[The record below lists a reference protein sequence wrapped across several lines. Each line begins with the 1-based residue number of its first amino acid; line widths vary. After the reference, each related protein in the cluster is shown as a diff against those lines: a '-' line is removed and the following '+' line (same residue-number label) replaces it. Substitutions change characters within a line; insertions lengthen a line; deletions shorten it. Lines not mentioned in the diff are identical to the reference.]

1 MTGTRTILIITSLT
15 ALIFLSACSSSSYS
29 QRYNKPKAK
38 AEKKASVNRFS
49 SENDEFEVVSEKE
62 AKKITERTSY
72 NVEEKEF
79 DVTPVEDVKV
89 DLSSFKKKY
98 KLTDKVGLPLTDRER
113 LTMEIISYLETPYVY
128 GGNNRSGI
136 DCSAFTQNVMSKLN
150 IHLPRT
156 AKQQYREGKEISNMN
171 ELNYGD
177 LVFFDTRKTAFPG
190 HVGIYLGENLFV
202 HASRSGGVT
211 VSSLKSS
218 YFNNRFISARRLHNF
233 SN

>member
-1 MTGTRTILIITSLT
+1 MLSFM
-15 ALIFLSACSSSSYS
+15 ALILLSACSSSSYS
-29 QRYNKPKAK
+29 KRYNKPEQKP
-38 AEKKASVNRFS
+38 EKKSSSNRFT
-49 SENDEFEVVSEKE
+49 SENDEFEVVTEEE
-62 AKKITERTSY
+62 AKRITERTSY
-72 NVEEKEF
+72 NIDENEF
-79 DVTPVEDVKV
+79 DETPVEDVKV
-89 DLSSFKKKY
+89 DLTSFKKKY
-98 KLTDKVGLPLTDRER
+98 KLIDKVGLPLTDRER

-136 DCSAFTQNVMSKLN
+136 DCSAFTQNVMSKLS

-156 AKQQYREGKEISNMN
+156 ARQQYQEGKEISNMN

-177 LVFFDTRKTAFPG
+177 LVFFDTRKSVFPG

-218 YFNNRFISARRLHNF
+218 YFNKRFISARRLHSF